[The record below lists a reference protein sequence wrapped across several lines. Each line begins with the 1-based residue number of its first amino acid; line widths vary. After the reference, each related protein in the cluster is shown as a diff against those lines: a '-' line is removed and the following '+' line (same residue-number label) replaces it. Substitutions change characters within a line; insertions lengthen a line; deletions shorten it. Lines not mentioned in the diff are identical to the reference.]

1 MEKIALLWR
10 SSPLRVKIVVCI
22 NGDGICL
29 GLRRVG
35 MASVGVGL
43 ATWVD
48 GNQSTSAKPVE
59 PATSRRCKRPELE

>member
-1 MEKIALLWR
+1 MI
-10 SSPLRVKIVVCI
+10 CI
-22 NGDGICL
+22 NGDGVCL
-29 GLRRVG
+29 GLRRVV
-35 MASVGVGL
+35 MVSVGVRL

>member
-1 MEKIALLWR
+1 M
-10 SSPLRVKIVVCI
+10 VCI
-22 NGDGICL
+22 SGDGVCL